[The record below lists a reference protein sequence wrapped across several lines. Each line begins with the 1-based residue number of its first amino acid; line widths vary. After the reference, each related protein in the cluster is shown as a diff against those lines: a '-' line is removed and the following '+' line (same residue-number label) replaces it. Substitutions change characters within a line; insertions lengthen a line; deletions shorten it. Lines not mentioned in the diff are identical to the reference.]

1 MDAPIPITRP
11 SADSELLI
19 QTQSYLTRREH
30 SQPPSQDLEAAWR
43 VFYDLYGG
51 KIRAYACTCGV
62 AEEDIA
68 DCVQEIWCEL
78 LVRLPTFQLDPCRG
92 QFDTWLFTIVRSKT
106 ADLHRSRKRRLLQGN
121 SENLQTVTDYRPRPS
136 QPWEEEEMVTVVL
149 DQLRNRLSECNF
161 QVLQLRLVEQLS
173 VAEVAAKLGLSHEQV
188 WYRYHRAR
196 RELKAIGSA
205 LAREQ
210 PSPRVIGDPPHEK
223 KRRTRNSRKGKR
235 PPPYHIV

>member
-1 MDAPIPITRP
+1 RPCAVRPAILPTRCSSESLLDWEKNSSRPDFVSTNRQKARLTVMSGLPTRLTCVRGAFGGSQELPCTPRQRPASRREHAPAANPHGPVKLCLPKETQLMDAPSPIARP
-11 SADSELLI
+11 SAESELLI

-121 SENLQTVTDYRPRPS
+121 SE
-136 QPWEEEEMVTVVL
+136 
-149 DQLRNRLSECNF
+149 
-161 QVLQLRLVEQLS
+161 
-173 VAEVAAKLGLSHEQV
+173 
-188 WYRYHRAR
+188 
-196 RELKAIGSA
+196 
-205 LAREQ
+205 
-210 PSPRVIGDPPHEK
+210 
-223 KRRTRNSRKGKR
+223 
-235 PPPYHIV
+235 